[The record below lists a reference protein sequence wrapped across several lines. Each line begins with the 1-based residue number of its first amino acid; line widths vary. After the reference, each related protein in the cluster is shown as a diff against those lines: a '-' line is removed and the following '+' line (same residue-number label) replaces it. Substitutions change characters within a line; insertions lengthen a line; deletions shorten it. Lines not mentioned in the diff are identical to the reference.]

1 MAAAKEF
8 QLKRCQFIEQVW
20 QKDRDLQSW
29 GFYADDDEIE
39 SAMQRFRQVIQQ
51 AVDIK
56 QLLAGEAVFTK
67 ALYKYASEHVNMP
80 DFVRLHDAPAGDKA
94 NIFLNHGN
102 YLAYGLAAVTLWVL
116 GIPHGFA
123 VMHGKTRRGALVFDV
138 ADLVKM
144 PLFCRAHLSVPKM
157 ISGIR
162 SSVRTACRNSRSTRY
177 WTSCLKK

>member
-29 GFYADDDEIE
+29 GFYADDDDIQ
-39 SAMQRFRQVIQQ
+39 SAMHRFQRVIRQ

-56 QLLAGEAVFTK
+56 QLLAGEAIFMK
-67 ALYKYASEHVNMP
+67 SLYKYASEHVDMP

-102 YLAYGLAAVTLWVL
+102 YLAYGLAAVTLWIL

-123 VMHGKTRRGALVFDV
+123 VMHGKTRRCPAAGFAL
-138 ADLVKM
+138 AIAANSSGWWETATNSMKKAW
-144 PLFCRAHLSVPKM
+144 CRSIQREIAM
-157 ISGIR
+157 SGSIVNCWR
-162 SSVRTACRNSRSTRY
+162 
-177 WTSCLKK
+177 L